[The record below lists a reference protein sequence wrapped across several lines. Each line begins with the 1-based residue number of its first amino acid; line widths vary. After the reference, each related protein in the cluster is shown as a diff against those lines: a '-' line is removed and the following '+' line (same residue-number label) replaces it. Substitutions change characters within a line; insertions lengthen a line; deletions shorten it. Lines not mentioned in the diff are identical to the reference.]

1 METISNDREGLL
13 FSFLLLEQA
22 KVLGIN
28 GKYHAMAQRK
38 PASSTCQAFLQPVS
52 HDISTTVSQM
62 TSHHRLGCRI
72 IPYKNDVLI

>member
-22 KVLGIN
+22 KVLGFN
-28 GKYHAMAQRK
+28 GKYRAIAQRK
-38 PASSTCQAFLQPVS
+38 QASSSCLAFLQLIL